1 MKPIII
7 LALSV
12 FFSISLIA
20 QKNTT
25 NKKSN
30 ISKSTI
36 DKKQFLGRYN
46 GEKDGEGHY
55 IAVEIINNHL
65 ELSYKSG
72 GTMTFGYKEKS
83 IQEVI
88 KNEEYVLTTID
99 IDKNG
104 AYSFAFR
111 KNKIKGNY
119 NIIVKSLDDSNI
131 EPLTLQFEG
140 K

>member
-7 LALSV
+7 LALSI
-12 FFSISLIA
+12 FFSTSLIA
-20 QKNTT
+20 QTKTANT
-25 NKKSN
+25 KSHTSEN
-30 ISKSTI
+30 TVN
-36 DKKQFLGRYN
+36 KKQFLGKYY

-55 IAVEIINNHL
+55 ISVEIINNHL

-72 GTMTFGYKEKS
+72 GTMSFGYKEKS

-99 IDKNG
+99 LDKNG
-104 AYSFAFR
+104 AYSFTFR

-119 NIIVKSLDDSNI
+119 NLIVKSLDDINM
-131 EPLTLQFEG
+131 EPLTLQIEG

>member
-7 LALSV
+7 LSLSV

-20 QKNTT
+20 QTKTA

-30 ISKSTI
+30 ISKITI
-36 DKKQFLGRYN
+36 DKKQLLGRYE
-46 GEKDGEGHY
+46 GEKDGESHS
-55 IAVEIINNHL
+55 IDVKIINNHL
-65 ELSYKSG
+65 ELSYRAG
-72 GTMTFGYKEKS
+72 GTMSFSYKEKS

-88 KNEEYVLTTID
+88 TNEEYVVTTID
-99 IDKNG
+99 LDKNG
-104 AYSFAFR
+104 AYSFTFR

-119 NIIVKSLDDSNI
+119 NIILKSVDDSNI

>member
-20 QKNTT
+20 QTNTT